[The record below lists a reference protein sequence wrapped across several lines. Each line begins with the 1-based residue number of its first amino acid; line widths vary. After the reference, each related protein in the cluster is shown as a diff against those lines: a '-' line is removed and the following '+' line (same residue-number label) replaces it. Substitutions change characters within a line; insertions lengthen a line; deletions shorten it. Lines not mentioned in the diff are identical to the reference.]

1 MQNLLR
7 NLRFSTRML
16 LKNPGLTLTILLT
29 LALGVGANTAI
40 FTVDYATLLEPLPYP
55 HPEQLMVVWSKIQTY
70 HNGISAGDYTDWKRE
85 NTSFQ
90 DLNAWTGGDFNL
102 STKDQP
108 EQIDG
113 RQVTPGFYH
122 MLGTPFFL
130 GRDFLPEE
138 GQVGRE
144 HEVILTHKLWKRLG
158 GNPHIIGETLR
169 VNAEPYTVVGVL
181 APGLFDRGQGDIAV
195 PLAFKPEQLNHDFH
209 WLLAMGRLKPGVTM
223 EQARADMNAVTTHIA
238 QQYPRSNKGWG
249 AFVEPLKNDFIPP
262 ERIRT
267 LWMLLGAVAFVLLIA
282 CVNVANLLLARSMAR
297 QKELAVRSSLG
308 ATPKTIFTQLL
319 TESILLALVGGALG
333 IGVGY
338 AMLHAFMAAMPENT
352 LPSEADL
359 SLNFPV
365 LLFTLGATTLAGLL
379 FGCVPAWHASRV
391 DPAETLKEGG
401 RSGTGI
407 GRKRLRQALVI
418 GEFTLAL
425 SLLAGA
431 GLAIHSFLNLTRV
444 DLGVRTDHVLTFS
457 LPIPDTRS
465 KDPVLIAAHY
475 RQLLASIGAVPGVI
489 SASAETGTPL
499 EGAGFGMPFTI
510 AGKPAY
516 ADPSQRPGTR
526 FGMVTPDYFKTFGIR
541 LVNGR
546 TFTEQDLATSVKV
559 AMVNE
564 EFVRKYLK
572 GTDPLQQRVVVEQLI
587 PGVQKLG
594 PPVEWQ
600 IVGVFHN
607 VRDNLRED
615 NPETLIPFWQIPWPD
630 AGIGVLTSEDP
641 GAMTKSIAAAVHKVD
656 PDVALA
662 QPRTMEQV
670 HHDVLSDDRF
680 TLMLFACFA
689 AIALLLAAL
698 GIYGVMTFSV
708 AQRAHEIALRMALG
722 ATRGRV
728 VALVLREGVTL
739 AAVGLALGLLGAYF
753 IGRAMQSTLYGVSAL
768 DVSAFAV
775 VGCVLLATALVAC
788 FVPAHRAASTEPMQ
802 VLRTE

>member
-1 MQNLLR
+1 
-7 NLRFSTRML
+7 
-16 LKNPGLTLTILLT
+16 
-29 LALGVGANTAI
+29 
-40 FTVDYATLLEPLPYP
+40 
-55 HPEQLMVVWSKIQTY
+55 
-70 HNGISAGDYTDWKRE
+70 
-85 NTSFQ
+85 
-90 DLNAWTGGDFNL
+90 
-102 STKDQP
+102 
-108 EQIDG
+108 
-113 RQVTPGFYH
+113 
-122 MLGTPFFL
+122 
-130 GRDFLPEE
+130 
-138 GQVGRE
+138 
-144 HEVILTHKLWKRLG
+144 
-158 GNPHIIGETLR
+158 
-169 VNAEPYTVVGVL
+169 
-181 APGLFDRGQGDIAV
+181 
-195 PLAFKPEQLNHDFH
+195 
-209 WLLAMGRLKPGVTM
+209 
-223 EQARADMNAVTTHIA
+223 
-238 QQYPRSNKGWG
+238 
-249 AFVEPLKNDFIPP
+249 
-262 ERIRT
+262 
-267 LWMLLGAVAFVLLIA
+267 
-282 CVNVANLLLARSMAR
+282 VNVANLLLARSMAR
-297 QKELAVRSSLG
+297 QKEMAVRSSLG
-308 ATPKTIFTQLL
+308 ATPRAIFTQLL
-319 TESILLALVGGALG
+319 TESILLALIGGALG
-333 IGVGY
+333 VGVGY
-338 AMLHAFMAAMPENT
+338 AMLHGFMAAMPENT

-359 SLNFPV
+359 SLNYPV

-444 DLGVRTDHVLTFS
+444 DLGVRTDHVLTFW

-475 RQLLASIGAVPGVI
+475 RQLLASIRAVPGVMSV
-489 SASAETGTPL
+489 SAQTGTPL

-516 ADPSQRPGTR
+516 ADPSQRPNTR

-546 TFTEQDLATSVKV
+546 TFTEQDTATGVKV

-564 EFVRKYLK
+564 EFVRKFLK
-572 GTDPLQQRVVVEQLI
+572 GTDPLQQRVAVEQLI
-587 PGVQKLG
+587 PGVTRLG

-615 NPETLIPFWQIPWPD
+615 NPETLIPFWQIPWPG
-630 AGIGVLTSEDP
+630 ASMGVLTSEDP
-641 GAMTKSIAAAVHKVD
+641 GALTKSVAAAVHKVD

-662 QPRTMEQV
+662 SPRTMEQV

-680 TLMLFACFA
+680 TLVLFACFA

-728 VALVLREGVTL
+728 VSLILREGVTL
-739 AAVGLALGLLGAYF
+739 AAIGFALGLLGAYF
-753 IGRAMQSTLYGVSAL
+753 IGRAMQSTLHGVSAL
-768 DVSAFAV
+768 DLSAFSA
-775 VGCVLLATALVAC
+775 VGCVLLAAALLAC
-788 FVPAHRAASTEPMQ
+788 FLPAHRAASTEPMR